1 MFPFCWNVIFQNCY
15 VCWWLVLEFSFVCEL
30 VIIVKWSEK
39 LSICVCVHCI
49 SLGFYL
55 LCICDI
61 VLKRCISGLPKSECP
76 FIPKRIILQ
85 QAYSRR
91 IRRNVIYNETDFQHD
106 LVKRSPIRFPDELPS
121 LSQKAVNEP
130 KIECEDRRQL
140 GTQIL
145 KEKGEYADSMLSR
158 FVGNFIM
165 IFSNQ
170 TTAQEVSNFS
180 CAYESWHS

>member
-1 MFPFCWNVIFQNCY
+1 MSFYWFVN
-15 VCWWLVLEFSFVCEL
+15 LLSLEKRFENFKS
-30 VIIVKWSEK
+30 K
-39 LSICVCVHCI
+39 CVCVHCI
-49 SLGFYL
+49 SFWFLFVMY
-55 LCICDI
+55 ICAI

-76 FIPKRIILQ
+76 FIPKRILLQ

-91 IRRNVIYNETDFQHD
+91 LRRSVIYNETDIQHD

-121 LSQKAVNEP
+121 LSQKAVSEP

-170 TTAQEVSNFS
+170 TIAQEVCNIN
-180 CAYESWHS
+180 CAYESYDTTLINTNT